1 MTTERGQKAEARLQ
15 DNPWDT
21 EAWQIL
27 IKEYGAKKLE
37 EARPFYERLVTQFP
51 LTGRYW
57 KLYIDHEMKS
67 RNYDRVEKLFQ
78 RCLIKVLHIDLWR
91 CYLNYIKETKALS
104 TSFREKMAQ
113 AYDFALE
120 KIGIDNHSYPIWND
134 YVSFLKNVE
143 AVGSYAENQK
153 ITAVR
158 RVYQR
163 GVINPMMSVD
173 QFWRDYIAYEQGIN
187 QMIAEKMIADRS
199 RDYMNARRVAK
210 EYEATTR
217 GLNRSAPALPPS
229 CRPEDLKQVDLWR
242 KYIAWE
248 KNNPLRSEDMGLVIK
263 RVVFAYETCLLCLG
277 HYPDTWYEYAA
288 YLEEN
293 SRIMNDKGDINQFK
307 LLQDDSAAVFDKA
320 STTLLKTS
328 MLIHFAYADFEEGRN
343 NKSKAVDIYNRLLD
357 VKEDNFDPTLVYIQF
372 MKFSRRSEGI
382 KAARTV
388 FKRAREDTRCG
399 HQVFTC
405 AALMEYY
412 CSKDKNVACKIFE
425 LGLKRYG
432 NNADYISS
440 YIDFLAAQ
448 NEENNARVLFERVLT
463 SHTLDQTDSLKIWN
477 RFLSFES
484 NIGDLSSVI
493 KVEKRRALVIQEI
506 TKTTSETAYL
516 VDRYKFADL
525 MPCSTPEL
533 KSIGYTFKSSLPNGL
548 SQSLGN
554 LLGPAAAAAASINT
568 NNPTSTNGQSANSST
583 IPTSSETSSTHQ
595 VNPDLNQMI
604 PYKPVMTSVLVPG
617 SHAVPGGI
625 FPPPPAVGH
634 LLAQL
639 PHPTSF
645 HGPFIMVDELMNLFR
660 TAVKIEINLDKP
672 IYKPD
677 TNNHHNLKLFDTAIN
692 ASKTF
697 NSIVNNP
704 EKGERSERG
713 GGRGGEGRGGDSGM
727 GGGGPGGVKRPYG
740 GPGGGNRERGGD
752 MSLGGHD
759 DDEEDAENDNS
770 NPANPP
776 AFDIYR
782 TRQLQKRVK

>member
-1 MTTERGQKAEARLQ
+1 MSERGQKAEARLQ
-15 DNPWDT
+15 ENPWDT

-67 RNYDRVEKLFQ
+67 RNYDKVEKLFQ

-91 CYLNYIKETKALS
+91 CYLNYIKETKAPHP
-104 TSFREKMAQ
+104 SFREKMAQ
-113 AYDFALE
+113 AYDFALD

-163 GVINPMMSVD
+163 GVINPMMNID
-173 QFWRDYIAYEQGIN
+173 QFWRDYIAYEQSIN

-210 EYEATTR
+210 EYEAITR
-217 GLNRSAPALPPS
+217 GLNRNAPSLPPS
-229 CRPEDLKQVDLWR
+229 CRPEDLKQVDIWR

-248 KNNPLRSEDMGLVIK
+248 KSNPLRSEDPGLVIK

-277 HYPDTWYEYAA
+277 HYPDIWYEYAA

-293 SRIMNDKGDINQFK
+293 SKMMSDKGDMNQFK
-307 LLQDDSAAVFDKA
+307 SLQEDSSAVYERA
-320 STTLLKTS
+320 ISTLLKTS
-328 MLIHFAYADFEEGRN
+328 LLIHFAYADFEEGRN
-343 NKSKAVDIYNRLLD
+343 NKNKAVEIYNRLLD
-357 VKEDNFDPTLVYIQF
+357 IKDDKLDPTLVYIQF

-382 KAARTV
+382 KAARNV
-388 FKRAREDTRCG
+388 FKRAREDPRCG

-432 NNADYISS
+432 NNANYISS
-440 YIDFLAAQ
+440 YIDFLSAQ

-463 SHTLDQTDSLKIWN
+463 SNALDPADSLQIWN
-477 RFLSFES
+477 RFLTFES

-493 KVEKRRALVIQEI
+493 KVEKRRAIIIQEI
-506 TKTTSETAYL
+506 TKVSSETAYL
-516 VDRYKFADL
+516 VDRYKFQDL
-525 MPCSTPEL
+525 MPCSTHEL
-533 KSIGYTFKSSLPNGL
+533 KSIGYQFKSSLPNGL
-548 SQSLGN
+548 SQTLGN
-554 LLGPAAAAAASINT
+554 LLGPAAAAAASINNVPAPVNSNSPT
-568 NNPTSTNGQSANSST
+568 NNIEPSS
-583 IPTSSETSSTHQ
+583 SNQ
-595 VNPDLNQMI
+595 VTPDLNQMI
-604 PYKPVMTSVLVPG
+604 PYKPVLTSVLIPG
-617 SHAVPGGI
+617 SHSVPGGI
-625 FPPPPAVGH
+625 FPPPPAVGQ

-639 PHPTSF
+639 PHPSSF
-645 HGPFIMVDELMNLFR
+645 HGPFVIVDELMNLIR
-660 TAVKIEINLDKP
+660 NTNKIDISIEKP
-672 IYKPD
+672 NYKPD
-677 TNNHHNLKLFDTAIN
+677 QNNHHNIKLFETAIQ

-697 NSIVNNP
+697 NPIMSNSSQ
-704 EKGERSERG
+704 EKGG
-713 GGRGGEGRGGDSGM
+713 GGGGSGS
-727 GGGGPGGVKRPYG
+727 GGPGG
-740 GPGGGNRERGGD
+740 PGGMKRII
-752 MSLGGHD
+752 GHD
-759 DDEEDAENDNS
+759 DDEEDPENDNS

>member
-1 MTTERGQKAEARLQ
+1 
-15 DNPWDT
+15 
-21 EAWQIL
+21 
-27 IKEYGAKKLE
+27 
-37 EARPFYERLVTQFP
+37 
-51 LTGRYW
+51 
-57 KLYIDHEMKS
+57 
-67 RNYDRVEKLFQ
+67 
-78 RCLIKVLHIDLWR
+78 
-91 CYLNYIKETKALS
+91 
-104 TSFREKMAQ
+104 MAQ

-134 YVSFLKNVE
+134 YVSFLKNVD

-163 GVINPMMSVD
+163 GVINPMMSID

-210 EYEATTR
+210 EYEAITR

-229 CRPEDLKQVDLWR
+229 CRLEDLKQVELWR

-277 HYPDTWYEYAA
+277 HYPDIWYEYAA
-288 YLEEN
+288 YLDEN
-293 SRIMNDKGDINQFK
+293 SKLLNDKGDINQFK
-307 LLQDDSAAVFDKA
+307 TLQEDAALVFEKA

-343 NKSKAVDIYNRLLD
+343 NKNKAVEIYNRLLD
-357 VKEDNFDPTLVYIQF
+357 IKDETFDPTLVYIQS

-432 NNADYISS
+432 NNADYISA

-463 SHTLDQTDSLKIWN
+463 SLTLEQQDSLKIWN

-506 TKTTSETAYL
+506 TKTNSETAYL

-525 MPCSTPEL
+525 MPCSLAEL

-548 SQSLGN
+548 SQTLGD
-554 LLGPAAAAAASINT
+554 LLGPAAAAAASINA
-568 NNPTSTNGQSANSST
+568 NPASTNGQVSTALTTSTTLESSST
-583 IPTSSETSSTHQ
+583 PQ

-604 PYKPVMTSVLVPG
+604 PFKPVMTSGEQLTILL
-617 SHAVPGGI
+617 SLS
-625 FPPPPAVGH
+625 FFSLFH
-634 LLAQL
+634 LHLFAQL
-639 PHPTSF
+639 PVDLKIKVLTYMLTRTLFYFFLTLS
-645 HGPFIMVDELMNLFR
+645 PFLTLCLSL
-660 TAVKIEINLDKP
+660 TLINISPLSM
-672 IYKPD
+672 YFY
-677 TNNHHNLKLFDTAIN
+677 N
-692 ASKTF
+692 
-697 NSIVNNP
+697 
-704 EKGERSERG
+704 
-713 GGRGGEGRGGDSGM
+713 
-727 GGGGPGGVKRPYG
+727 
-740 GPGGGNRERGGD
+740 
-752 MSLGGHD
+752 
-759 DDEEDAENDNS
+759 
-770 NPANPP
+770 
-776 AFDIYR
+776 
-782 TRQLQKRVK
+782 